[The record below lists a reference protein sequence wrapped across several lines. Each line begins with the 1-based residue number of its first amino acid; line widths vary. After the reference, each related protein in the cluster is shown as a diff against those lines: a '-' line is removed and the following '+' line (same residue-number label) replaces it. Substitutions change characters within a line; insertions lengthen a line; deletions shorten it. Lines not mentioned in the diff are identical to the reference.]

1 MTVEAGMVKRLD
13 GIDETLI
20 EGFID
25 ECRLRNLAPRTIIE
39 YVSCLR
45 TVSEFLKKK
54 GLRLT
59 EVDKKVLRKILV
71 YLTQ

>member
-1 MTVEAGMVKRLD
+1 MTVEASMVKRLD
-13 GIDETLI
+13 GIDEALI

-45 TVSEFLKKK
+45 TVSGFLRKK
-54 GLRLT
+54 GLHLT
-59 EVDKKVLRKILV
+59 DVDKKVLKKILG
-71 YLTQ
+71 